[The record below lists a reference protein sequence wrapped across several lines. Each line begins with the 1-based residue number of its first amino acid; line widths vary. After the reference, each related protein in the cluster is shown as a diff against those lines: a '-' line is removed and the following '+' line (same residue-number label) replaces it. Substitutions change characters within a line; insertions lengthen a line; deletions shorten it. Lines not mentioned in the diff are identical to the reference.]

1 MIKKIIILISLLFLF
16 QSCGFK
22 VIDQNS
28 IGIFDIVEI
37 ETEGE
42 KRVNHKIRN
51 KLKFISK
58 NDSTE
63 KLKIVIK
70 TKKVKNIKEKN
81 IKNEI
86 TKYNLT
92 LNTIIKYELINS
104 KNNGEFTINETGNF
118 NVADKNSQTVNNE
131 KKLLKLLIESTS
143 DKIVNQLN
151 LILDDN

>member
-151 LILDDN
+151 LILNDN